1 MLLTLTI
8 FTPLLFAL
16 ICLFVRDL
24 RTVKLLTLTGTL
36 LTFFLSLGLIL
47 PLGSR
52 GSMTSLARNA
62 KTPARSVPCSQNCAA
77 IPKPGTPPTPKTW
90 RAKWK

>member
-24 RTVKLLTLTGTL
+24 RTVKLLGPDHH
-36 LTFFLSLGLIL
+36 L
-47 PLGSR
+47 P
-52 GSMTSLARNA
+52 
-62 KTPARSVPCSQNCAA
+62 
-77 IPKPGTPPTPKTW
+77 
-90 RAKWK
+90 